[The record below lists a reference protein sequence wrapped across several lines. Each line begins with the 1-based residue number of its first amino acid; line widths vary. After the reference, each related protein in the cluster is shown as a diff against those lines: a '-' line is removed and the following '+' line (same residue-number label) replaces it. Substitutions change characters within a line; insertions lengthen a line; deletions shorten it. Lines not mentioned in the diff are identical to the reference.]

1 MTNDILGLTTDEVEV
16 TGVTVDE
23 ATTSAEEKPKKRT
36 RKRGGKTK
44 AEETVTVE
52 ETAVPENSGPL
63 PEISDEEKT
72 FDPAETVAIED
83 KTAEVA
89 SEAEEQLTKEETK
102 NYVDIDKPIFIYKTS
117 VSNKPIQQIRGR
129 YYFWDKEEVT
139 GRLPVTEQEAG
150 IGNLAKLAGWIN
162 VSDIK

>member
-63 PEISDEEKT
+63 LEISDEEKT
-72 FDPAETVAIED
+72 FDPAEAVTVVD
-83 KTAEVA
+83 KPVEAV
-89 SEAEEQLTKEETK
+89 SEAKDHPTKEESK
-102 NYVDIDKPIFIYKTS
+102 GYVDIDKPIFLYKTS
-117 VSNKPIQQIRGR
+117 VSKKPIQQIRGR

-139 GRLPVTEQEAG
+139 GRLPVTEQEVG